1 MQAASPPAGA
11 QRRNA
16 SIDAFWAGYCARAG
30 LPPQTPMQAW
40 PFGDST
46 QLAHELVDLVIHGPK
61 RATAGLAAWN
71 DLYPEDAAVP
81 DGYSIVTEYD
91 GTPRCVIRTTW
102 LDVRPLREVDAAF
115 AWDEG
120 EGDRTLADW
129 LDGHRRYFGR
139 VCPPLGIAFSDDIEV
154 QLERFE
160 LLYPFDAALNP
171 VDCGPRIVP
180 GYLPGAVGAIA
191 ALNARLHAQEFG
203 FGAPFERDIFTQCAD
218 FLRRID
224 PARHGRGR
232 LGDGGR
238 ILGALALD
246 GADAEG
252 ARLRWFIV
260 AEEVRGRG
268 HGARL
273 LESALAFCRRAG
285 HRRVWL
291 STVAGRDAARR
302 LYERSGFRLDGEGS
316 AAAYGGTIREQVFAW
331 NP

>member
-154 QLERFE
+154 
-160 LLYPFDAALNP
+160 
-171 VDCGPRIVP
+171 
-180 GYLPGAVGAIA
+180 
-191 ALNARLHAQEFG
+191 RL
-203 FGAPFERDIFTQCAD
+203 AD
-218 FLRRID
+218 
-224 PARHGRGR
+224 
-232 LGDGGR
+232 
-238 ILGALALD
+238 
-246 GADAEG
+246 
-252 ARLRWFIV
+252 
-260 AEEVRGRG
+260 
-268 HGARL
+268 
-273 LESALAFCRRAG
+273 
-285 HRRVWL
+285 
-291 STVAGRDAARR
+291 GRDAAATHRR
-302 LYERSGFRLDGEGS
+302 HRPGDRPRAAEDRSRCAAGGGVRRPGQPARGRPRAGDRQPVQRRPDRDRRHRQRARAQPRGHHHVRELHPDRRRDQPRQFGRRAGRRRRPPGRHQHRDLLARRRQPGHRLRDPGRPRAPGAGR
-316 AAAYGGTIREQVFAW
+316 AAARRPHAPRLPRHRATATSRPSSPTASGCRCARVR
-331 NP
+331 